1 MYVRLSTAEHA
12 LIHNNF
18 NSPRPNQYSYRTRL
32 TCNNV
37 LYMHE
42 LHFPVM
48 MAQKLAKTLG
58 DKNTQK

>member
-1 MYVRLSTAEHA
+1 MYKRLSTAEHA
-12 LIHNNF
+12 LINNNF
-18 NSPRPNQYSYRTRL
+18 NSPRFNQYTYRICL

-48 MAQKLAKTLG
+48 MAQKWAKILG
-58 DKNTQK
+58 YNNTQK